1 MADNQLRTTEKFCK
15 AARFDVEAI
24 LALEDGRVFHGRSG
38 GAASERCG
46 EVVFNTSLTGYQEIL
61 TDPSYAGQIVILTY
75 PHIGNYGTNR
85 LDSESVRPYAEGL
98 VVREL
103 SDLASNWRSTEDAPK
118 FLSEF
123 GVPVI
128 SEIDTRALVRHL
140 RQYGAMRGVISTVDR
155 DEQSLVAKA
164 KASPSMVGLDLAS
177 RVTTASRYEWSQPSA
192 RLWDSGS
199 RTPNPE
205 FRNPSPEFR
214 ARGPETPTSAPESR
228 GRNPA
233 PRPPRFHVVAYDYGI
248 KQNILRRL
256 VDVGS
261 RVTVVPAATPAS
273 DLLDLKPDGVFLS
286 NGPGDPEPVEFAAR
300 AVRELA
306 GRVPIFGICLGHQ
319 IIGLA
324 LGGRTYKLKFGHHG
338 ANHPVMNLET
348 GKVEITS
355 QNHGFAVDPDSLKSS
370 EVVLTHRN
378 LNDDTLEGLRHRTL
392 PLFSV
397 QYHPEASP
405 GPHDA
410 GYLFD
415 RFAVMMTEF
424 SGRSPALEL
433 PGA

>member
-1 MADNQLRTTEKFCK
+1 MQ
-15 AARFDVEAI
+15 AI
-24 LALEDGRVFHGRSG
+24 LALEDGRIFRGRG
-38 GAASERCG
+38 DGAAGERSG
-46 EVVFNTSLTGYQEIL
+46 EVVFNTALTGYQEIL

-75 PHIGNYGTNR
+75 PHIGNYGTNG

-103 SDLASNWRSTEDAPK
+103 SQLASNWRSTEGTSP
-118 FLSEF
+118 FLAQF

-140 RQYGAMRGVISTVDR
+140 RKHGAMRGVISTTDLN
-155 DEQSLVAKA
+155 EQNLVAKA

-177 RVTTASRYEWSQPSA
+177 RVTTGSRYEWLDPSA
-192 RLWDSGS
+192 KLWDSGLGA
-199 RTPNPE
+199 RDPGTGHALPNPE
-205 FRNPSPEFR
+205 
-214 ARGPETPTSAPESR
+214 SR
-228 GRNPA
+228 T
-233 PRPPRFHVVAYDYGI
+233 PRFHVVAYDYGI

-256 VDVGS
+256 VDIGS
-261 RVTVVPAATPAS
+261 RVTVVPAATSAA
-273 DLLDLKPDGVFLS
+273 DVLDLKPDGVFLS
-286 NGPGDPEPVEFAAR
+286 NGPGDPEPVEYAAK
-300 AVRELA
+300 AVRDLA
-306 GRVPIFGICLGHQ
+306 GRVPVFGICLGHQ
-319 IIGLA
+319 IVGLA

-338 ANHPVMNLET
+338 GNHPVMDLET

-378 LNDDTLEGLRHRTL
+378 LNDDTLEGLRHRTM

-410 GYLFD
+410 AYLFD
-415 RFAVMMTEF
+415 RFAAMMTEF
-424 SGRSPALEL
+424 AGERKS
-433 PGA
+433 